1 MIPQSMATIWTPVG
15 ASRLRGDGH
24 SDESAWGQDVMS
36 AGQERGAVLGKT
48 YAERGGQSHNQGYL
62 VEGDDSSEDR
72 TEFTLKN
79 AQV

>member
-1 MIPQSMATIWTPVG
+1 
-15 ASRLRGDGH
+15 
-24 SDESAWGQDVMS
+24 MS

-48 YAERGGQSHNQGYL
+48 CFYAERGGQSHNQGYL